1 MEAALAYQ
9 VDAQSAITIHDKKF
23 SAQILE
29 ASEVEQSVLEAE
41 STIDWV
47 DLEVE
52 VDEVAC

>member
-9 VDAQSAITIHDKKF
+9 VDAQSAIAIHDKKF